1 MIILVYSYN
10 PGSIWFSRHNG
21 PTCCIVFIM
30 YWLWNYTYT
39 LMKCGQSL
47 WNCFAPYY
55 EILQWWRRDRTVS
68 SIIFSV
74 FGSLRSFLIFRTE
87 YIYIYIK
94 IDISAQLSNMASRQ
108 YVESKIT
115 PWFVGGSLFGQIE
128 WSPSLIDISRLSFN
142 FSSVVM
148 IKSSVLS
155 SFNLKKLFFIHI
167 RMSAKHESIGDM
179 AS

>member
-1 MIILVYSYN
+1 MMMMMMMIVIVKEIIIIIIVIVPMITLVYSYN

-21 PTCCIVFIM
+21 PTCCILFIM

-55 EILQWWRRDRTVS
+55 KILQWWRRDRTVS

-87 YIYIYIK
+87 YIYIYIYQNWYCCTIEQHGIK
-94 IDISAQLSNMASRQ
+94 AICGIENHALVCWWIVIWANR
-108 YVESKIT
+108 VIT
-115 PWFVGGSLFGQIE
+115 
-128 WSPSLIDISRLSFN
+128 
-142 FSSVVM
+142 
-148 IKSSVLS
+148 VLDWY
-155 SFNLKKLFFIHI
+155 I
-167 RMSAKHESIGDM
+167 
-179 AS
+179 